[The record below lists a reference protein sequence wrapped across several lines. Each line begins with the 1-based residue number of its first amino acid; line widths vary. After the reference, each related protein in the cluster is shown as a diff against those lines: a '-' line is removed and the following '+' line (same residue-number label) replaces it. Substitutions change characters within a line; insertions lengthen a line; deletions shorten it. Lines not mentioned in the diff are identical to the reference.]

1 MELFSR
7 KRCGLVSAQ
16 LSIKFCYCHWCTFA
30 TVLYFQKHN
39 RLPLGRYEPS
49 SPVGYCAPHANLLKK
64 IFLVQRTGLR
74 KICLFGAPHRRRL
87 KEPWLWEETHAE
99 EVMSLNPSTDITT
112 YMVNFSH
119 SFLVKL
125 YLCLKRP
132 KKDKKRRPGMAHFQ
146 KKGAQVLKNECD
158 IFCSKLGYFDIVH
171 DASVETVHK

>member
-1 MELFSR
+1 MWHQVSGKFRHTNQPWSS
-7 KRCGLVSAQ
+7 LVERDVGSY
-16 LSIKFCYCHWCTFA
+16 LP
-30 TVLYFQKHN
+30 

-64 IFLVQRTGLR
+64 FFLVQRTGLR

-132 KKDKKRRPGMAHFQ
+132 KKDKKRRPRMAHFQ

-158 IFCSKLGYFDIVH
+158 IFVQN
-171 DASVETVHK
+171 